1 MKYAGHVNPKNTPQ
15 SQPLMGENQIKN
27 NAGGY
32 VYAADDWT
40 KLDRFLILG
49 TEKGTYY
56 ADERK
61 LTVQSAQSI
70 VDLIRKDGSKVVA
83 RIVQVSDEGLAT
95 KNAPAIFALALAA
108 KHGDTDTKKAA
119 MSALVKVARTSTD
132 LFSFVDQYKNGL
144 GGGIGAVVKAGLKNW
159 YLSKPDEK
167 LAYQM
172 VKYRQRDGW
181 THHDVLHLSHPK
193 AENETTNKLF
203 KFAKASAGKG
213 IADFDTTGLPGI
225 VVGYQEALKAANA
238 AGVVKLI
245 EQYNLPREAI
255 PTEFLND
262 KKVWEAMLPS
272 MPATALLRNLGK
284 LSSVGIITP
293 MSEGEK
299 MVVKKLGDGEW
310 LRKSRIHPIAV
321 LVASLVYGA
330 GRGVKGSL
338 TWQPSQAVKKA
349 LDAAFYATF
358 KNVEPT
364 GKNYLL
370 GVDVSGSMGWTKV
383 AGFAD
388 IPGMDARTVAAAMAL
403 VIEATEENTHIMG
416 FSTKFMPLNINSNMR
431 LEDVVRV
438 MSSLPFSGTDCSLP
452 MQYAQKNNI
461 PVDGF
466 VVITDNETWAGS
478 MHPSVALRN
487 YRQAM
492 GRDSK
497 SIVLA
502 TSVND
507 FTIADP
513 KDKGMLDAVGFSAD
527 MPSVIANFMRS

>member
-1 MKYAGHVNPKNTPQ
+1 MKYASHINPKNTPQ
-15 SQPLMGENQIKN
+15 TQPLMGENQIKN
-27 NAGGY
+27 SAGGY
-32 VYAADDWT
+32 VYAADDWA

-61 LTVQSAQSI
+61 LTMQSATSI
-70 VDLIRKDGSKVVA
+70 VDLIRKDGQAVVK
-83 RIVQVSDEGLAT
+83 RIAEVSTEGLAM
-95 KNAPAIFALALAA
+95 KNAPAIFALALAV

-119 MSALVKVARTSTD
+119 MAALPKIARTSTD

-144 GGGIGAVVKAGLKNW
+144 GGGTGAVVKAGLKNW
-159 YLSKPDEK
+159 YLEKTPEK

-181 THHDVLHLSHPK
+181 THHDTLHLAHPK
-193 AENETTNKLF
+193 ASDEVTNSLF
-203 KFAKASAGKG
+203 KFAKASAGKD
-213 IADFDTTGLPGI
+213 ILKFDTTGLPGI
-225 VVGYQEALKAANA
+225 VVGYQEAMRAADAN
-238 AGVVKLI
+238 GIVKLI

-262 KKVWEAMLPS
+262 RKVWDAMLPN

-284 LSSVGIITP
+284 LTSLGIVLP

-299 MVVKKLGDGEW
+299 MIVSKLGNAEW
-310 LRKSRIHPIAV
+310 LQKSRIHPISV
-321 LVASLVYGA
+321 LVAALVYANGA
-330 GRGVKGSL
+330 GIKGSL
-338 TWQPSQAVKKA
+338 TWSPSQAVKKA
-349 LDAAFYATF
+349 LDKAFYASF

-370 GVDVSGSMGWTKV
+370 GVDVSGSMSCGV
-383 AGFAD
+383 LGMQ
-388 IPGMDARTVAAAMAL
+388 IPGMNARLVAAAMAL
-403 VIEATEENTHIMG
+403 VIEATEQNTHIMG
-416 FSTKFMPLNINSNMR
+416 FSSNFVDLNINSNMR
-431 LEDVVRV
+431 LEDVVRT
-438 MSSLPFSGTDCSLP
+438 MSGLPFDRTDCSLP
-452 MQYAQKNNI
+452 MRYAEKHKI

-466 VVITDNETWAGS
+466 VVITDNETFVGS
-478 MHPSVALRN
+478 VHPSVALRN

-497 SIVLA
+497 SVVLA

-527 MPSVIANFMRS
+527 VPSVIANFMRS

>member
-1 MKYAGHVNPKNTPQ
+1 MKYAAHVSPKNTPQ
-15 SQPLMGENQIKN
+15 SQPLIGENQVKN

-32 VYAADDWT
+32 VYAASDWT

-49 TEKGTYY
+49 SEKGTYY
-56 ADERK
+56 ASERK
-61 LTVQSAQSI
+61 LTVESAQGI
-70 VDLIRKDGSKVVA
+70 VDLIQKNGEQVVA
-83 RIVQVSDEGLAT
+83 RIVQVSDEGLAV
-95 KNAPAIFALALAA
+95 KNAPSIFALALAT
-108 KHGDTDTKKAA
+108 KHGNTETKKAA
-119 MSALVKVARTSTD
+119 MQALVKVARTSTD

-193 AENETTNKLF
+193 AATDTTNKLF
-203 KFAKASAGKG
+203 QFAKASAGKG
-213 IADFDTTGLPGI
+213 ISEFDTSGLPGI
-225 VVGYQEALKAANA
+225 VIGYQEAMKAANV

-262 KKVWEAMLPS
+262 NKVWEAMLPT

-284 LSSVGIITP
+284 LSSVGIVTP
-293 MSEGEK
+293 MSDGEK
-299 MVVKKLGDGEW
+299 LVVKKLSDAEW
-310 LRKSRIHPIAV
+310 LRNSRIHPISV
-321 LVASLVYGA
+321 LVASLVYGS
-330 GRGVKGSL
+330 GRGVKGNL
-338 TWQPSQAVKKA
+338 TWNPSQAVKKA

-358 KNVEPT
+358 KNVVPT
-364 GKNYLL
+364 GKNHLL
-370 GVDVSGSMGWTKV
+370 GVDISGSMGWTNV
-383 AGFAD
+383 AGFEV
-388 IPGMDARTVAAAMAL
+388 PGMTARLVAAAMAL
-403 VIEATEENTHIMG
+403 VIEATEQNTHIMG
-416 FSTKFMPLNINSNMR
+416 FGKTFVDLNINSNMR
-431 LEDVVRV
+431 LEDVVKTI
-438 MSSLPFSGTDCSLP
+438 SNLPFGGTDCAVP
-452 MQYAQKNNI
+452 MQYALKNNI

-466 VVITDNETWAGS
+466 IVITDNETWAGNQ
-478 MHPSVALRN
+478 HPSVALRE
-487 YRQAM
+487 YRQKM
-492 GRDSK
+492 GRDAK
-497 SIVLA
+497 SVVLA

-527 MPSVIANFMRS
+527 MPTVIANFMRS